1 MQDVAEKE
9 RAWFAREKDAND
21 QALRRMRALCPVGV
35 TSFTV
40 PQLEQRVIEA
50 GSLYPRQLS
59 MRLKVDRGIVRFQL
73 CIDRLMDLWGL
84 YGKGGG
90 ISLNDRFAGGMV
102 DLLFFS

>member
-1 MQDVAEKE
+1 MAEKE

-40 PQLEQRVIEA
+40 LQLEQRAIEA

-59 MRLKVDRGIVRFQL
+59 MRLKVDRGLVGFHL
-73 CIDRLMDLWGL
+73 CIDRSMGLWVFCR
-84 YGKGGG
+84 KGRG
-90 ISLNDRFAGGMV
+90 ISLNDRFAGRMV
-102 DLLFFS
+102 NLLFFL